1 MFMVLEMTEIHDLAQ
16 NVVETLATNHDTT
29 KWQLALAISLYTR
42 IKSWATAAPDT
53 QHLLKELRVEISSV
67 APCVLG
73 KLAE

>member
-42 IKSWATAAPDT
+42 IKS
-53 QHLLKELRVEISSV
+53 
-67 APCVLG
+67 
-73 KLAE
+73 